1 VERKPNV
8 SELKYINYLNTL
20 SPKMMGINRGMT
32 YFYENQDDFQKYFA
46 KWQAEY
52 IDKPKPTFTEIKD
65 AT

>member
-1 VERKPNV
+1 
-8 SELKYINYLNTL
+8 
-20 SPKMMGINRGMT
+20 MGINRGMT